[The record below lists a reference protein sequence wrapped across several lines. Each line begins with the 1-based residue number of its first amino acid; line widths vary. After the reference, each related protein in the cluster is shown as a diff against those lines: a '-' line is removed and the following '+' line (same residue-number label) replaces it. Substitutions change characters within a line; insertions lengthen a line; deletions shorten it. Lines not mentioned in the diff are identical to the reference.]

1 MTTTATHSDSSVTI
15 DTSVETYSRTKSV
28 VFFKTDGTYGGL
40 SNMCGGF
47 PLSVNG
53 IEIRN
58 SESLYQSCRFPDH
71 PEVQNLILDQRS
83 PLLSKNVSKPHRKD
97 KSRTDWDMV
106 QVEVMWWCLRVKLL
120 QNWDEF
126 GGLLWMS
133 GQRPIVEESRKDTFW
148 GTKSTDE
155 GTLVGS
161 NVLGKLLMELR
172 HRYLT
177 DKESLRIVDPP
188 GIPNFRLMGG
198 EIGTLTTS

>member
-1 MTTTATHSDSSVTI
+1 MTTTATHSDSSVTV

-58 SESLYQSCRFPDH
+58 SESLYQSCRFPGH
-71 PEVQNLILDQRS
+71 PEVQNLILDQTS

>member
-1 MTTTATHSDSSVTI
+1 MNVMDSVNVTTT
-15 DTSVETYSRTKSV
+15 VETYRRSGSV
-28 VFFKTDGTYGGL
+28 VFLKTDGTYGGF

-53 IEIRN
+53 IGIRN
-58 SESLYQSCRFPDH
+58 SESLYQSCRFPDY
-71 PEVQNLILDQRS
+71 PEVQRLIIDQTS

-97 KSRTDWDMV
+97 KTRSDWEEV

-148 GTKSTDE
+148 GTKSMEE
-155 GTLVGS
+155 GVLVGS

-177 DKESLRIVDPP
+177 DKESLRVVGPP
-188 GIPNFRLMGG
+188 KIRNFRLMGE
-198 EIGTLTTS
+198 EIGTLN

>member
-1 MTTTATHSDSSVTI
+1 MTTTATHSDSSVTV
-15 DTSVETYSRTKSV
+15 DTSVETYSGTKSV

-71 PEVQNLILDQRS
+71 PEVQRLIIDQTS

-97 KSRTDWDMV
+97 KTRSDWDEV

-120 QNWDEF
+120 QNWNEF

-148 GTKSTDE
+148 GTKSTGE

-177 DKESLRIVDPP
+177 DKGSLRIVDPP
-188 GIPNFRLMGG
+188 GIPSFRLMG
-198 EIGTLTTS
+198 EDIGTLTTA

>member
-1 MTTTATHSDSSVTI
+1 MTTTAIHSDSSVTV

-71 PEVQNLILDQRS
+71 PEVQNLILDQTS

-133 GQRPIVEESRKDTFW
+133 GRRPIVEESRKDTFW

-188 GIPNFRLMGG
+188 GIPNFRLMGK
-198 EIGTLTTS
+198 EIRTITPT

>member
-1 MTTTATHSDSSVTI
+1 MTTTATRSNSSVTV
-15 DTSVETYSRTKSV
+15 DSSVETYSRTKSV

-40 SNMCGGF
+40 SNMCGRF

-71 PEVQNLILDQRS
+71 PEVQNLILDQTS

-106 QVEVMWWCLRVKLL
+106 QIEVMWWCLKVKLL

-133 GQRPIVEESRKDTFW
+133 GRRPIVEESRKDTFW

-177 DKESLRIVDPP
+177 DKESLWIVDPP
-188 GIPNFRLMGG
+188 GIPNFRLMGD
-198 EIGTLTTS
+198 EIRTLTTA

>member
-1 MTTTATHSDSSVTI
+1 MTTTATHSDSSVTV

-71 PEVQNLILDQRS
+71 PYVQELILDQTS

-97 KSRTDWDMV
+97 KTRSDWEKV

-148 GTKSTDE
+148 GTKSNDE

-172 HRYLT
+172 HRDLT

>member
-1 MTTTATHSDSSVTI
+1 MTTTAPRSDSSVTV
-15 DTSVETYSRTKSV
+15 DTSVETYSRPKCV

-71 PEVQNLILDQRS
+71 PFVQELILDQTS

-106 QVEVMWWCLRVKLL
+106 QVEIMWWCLRVKLV

-148 GTKSTDE
+148 GTKSRED

-161 NVLGKLLMELR
+161 NVLGKLLMDLR
-172 HRYLT
+172 SRYLT
-177 DKESLRIVDPP
+177 DKESLKVVEPPRI
-188 GIPNFRLMGG
+188 GNFRLMGG
-198 EIGTLTTS
+198 GIRTITAR

>member
-1 MTTTATHSDSSVTI
+1 MTTTATHSDSSVTVN
-15 DTSVETYSRTKSV
+15 TSVETYSRTKSV

-58 SESLYQSCRFPDH
+58 SESLYQSCRFPGH
-71 PEVQNLILDQRS
+71 PEVQNLILDQTS

-188 GIPNFRLMGG
+188 GIPNFRLMGE
-198 EIGTLTTS
+198 EIGTLTTA

>member
-1 MTTTATHSDSSVTI
+1 MTKTATHSDSSVTV

-71 PEVQNLILDQRS
+71 PEVQNLILDQTS

-97 KSRTDWDMV
+97 KSRTDWDRV

-120 QNWDEF
+120 HNWDEF

-188 GIPNFRLMGG
+188 GIPNFRLMGE
-198 EIGTLTTS
+198 EIGTLTTA

>member
-1 MTTTATHSDSSVTI
+1 MTTTATHSDSYVTV

-58 SESLYQSCRFPDH
+58 SESLYQSCRFPGH
-71 PEVQNLILDQRS
+71 PEVQNLILDQTS

-120 QNWDEF
+120 HNWDEF

-188 GIPNFRLMGG
+188 GIPNFQLMGQ
-198 EIGTLTTS
+198 EIGTITTS